1 MTSSSHAPSTIT
13 PIPARTG
20 IRGRQLDRFP
30 TNGRRAAYLAITV
43 AATVVLYYQLYVQG
57 SVATKVIADL
67 DMSLTYF
74 ILGQVVGGIVGVFG
88 SLAAGLADRWG
99 RANLV
104 VYGLVVVSLLV
115 GLGAPSVHSAF
126 AYLVMFALIAGVE
139 GVVLVATPALIRDF
153 SPQLSRASAMGFWT
167 LGPVLGSLLVTVIS
181 SNTLDTHHDWQYQF
195 RVAGVVGAVISAIA
209 FLGLRELAPRLRDQ
223 RMVSMRD
230 TALLEARARHS
241 DPDQP
246 GRGHWRQMMT
256 GRILIP
262 AGAISCY
269 LLFYYVAVGFLV
281 LFLVTTFGYSDARAN
296 GLATWYWI
304 VNAVSLMV
312 FGVLSDVLGVRKPFM
327 ILGGLISAF
336 GVGWF
341 AVATGDSGTGYYRF
355 ATIIV
360 VIAVGSG
367 MTFATWM
374 AAFTE
379 TVEARNPAATV
390 TGLAVWGAC
399 VRVVVALSFSALVFA
414 IPAAGVLADSGPHVQ
429 AITTRYAQE
438 LAALE
443 RLSPEAKAEL
453 RAHPDDPAASTVPAA
468 ELRYLALHGADVRR
482 AAHDS
487 PRQWQRLWWVCLAA
501 QLVFLPSVWLL
512 AGRWRISSARADAA
526 RHRTAVDEELFRL
539 TMRK

>member
-1 MTSSSHAPSTIT
+1 MTVLTLWN
-13 PIPARTG
+13 
-20 IRGRQLDRFP
+20 RQVDRYP
-30 TNGRRAAYLAITV
+30 TNGKRATYLAITV

-57 SVATKVIADL
+57 AVVTKVLADL
-67 DMSLTYF
+67 DMSLSYF
-74 ILGQVVGGIVGVFG
+74 ILGQVVGGLVGVVG

-115 GLGAPSVHSAF
+115 GLAAPAVDSAL
-126 AYLVMFALIAGVE
+126 AYFVVFGLIAGVE

-153 SPQLSRASAMGFWT
+153 SPQLNRASAMGFWT

-181 SNTLDTHHDWQYQF
+181 SNTLDTHPRWQFQF
-195 RVAGVVGAVISAIA
+195 QVAGVVGAIVSVIA
-209 FLGLRELAPRLRDQ
+209 FVGLRELAPRLRDQ
-223 RMVSMRD
+223 RMVSLRD
-230 TALLEARARHS
+230 RALLEARARAI
-241 DPDQP
+241 DPDQLA
-246 GRGHWRQMMT
+246 RGHWRQMMT
-256 GRILIP
+256 ARILIP
-262 AGAISCY
+262 AWAISSY

-304 VNAVSLMV
+304 VNAVSLLV
-312 FGVLSDVLGVRKPFM
+312 FGMLSDLLGVRKPFM
-327 ILGGLISAF
+327 IVGGLISAF

-341 AVATGDSGTGYYRF
+341 AVATGDSDTGYYRF
-355 ATIIV
+355 AAIIV

-399 VRVVVALSFSALVFA
+399 VRVIVAVSFSALVFA
-414 IPAAGVLADSGPHVQ
+414 IPAAGVLAHAGPH
-429 AITTRYAQE
+429 
-438 LAALE
+438 
-443 RLSPEAKAEL
+443 SDPAEL
-453 RAHPDDPAASTVPAA
+453 H
-468 ELRYLALHGADVRR
+468 R
-482 AAHDS
+482 AAMES
-487 PRQWQRLWWVCLAA
+487 PGQWQRLWWVCLAA

-512 AGRWRISSARADAA
+512 TGRWRPASARADTL
-526 RHRTAVDEELFRL
+526 RHRAAVEEELFKL
-539 TMRK
+539 SVHQ